1 MICTSSIDPAT
12 PSARG
17 SNGLLQRLRGSVG
30 EVMQTLLDRPG
41 FATKRGRLLELLR
54 TRAFQEREV
63 VLSSGLKSNFY
74 IDCKQVSLDA
84 EGAALIGELFHL
96 VIEEIA
102 PRAVAVGGLTMGA
115 DPLATATSLLSF
127 QLGHPRAA
135 FLVRKEPKGHGTGQ
149 WVESTKLPPG
159 APVVILE
166 DVITTGASTLR
177 AIERSRAA
185 GLEVLCAVG
194 LVDRL
199 EGGREAVVAETPLT
213 TLFTRRDF
221 LPDQ

>member
-1 MICTSSIDPAT
+1 
-12 PSARG
+12 
-17 SNGLLQRLRGSVG
+17 
-30 EVMQTLLDRPG
+30 MQTLLDRPG

-54 TRAFQEREV
+54 TRSFQEREV

-84 EGAALIGELFHL
+84 EGACLIGELFHL

-127 QLGHPRAA
+127 QLGNPRAA

-177 AIERSRAA
+177 AIERSRGA
-185 GLEVLCAVG
+185 GLEVVCALG